1 MIIVDTSALIAVM
14 LYEPEKEKFIETIS
28 GAESIRVGSATL
40 LESRMVLTR
49 KKGRSAVRDLD
60 AFIET
65 SGMEIEPVTVEDA
78 DLAFD
83 AFLRYGKGSGS
94 GAALNFGDC
103 FSYALA
109 KRLNA
114 PLLFKGND
122 FPQTDIAAP

>member
-14 LYEPEKEKFIETIS
+14 LDEPEKEKFIETIS

-94 GAALNFGDC
+94 GAALDFGDC

-122 FPQTDIAAP
+122 FPQTDIAAL

>member
-14 LYEPEKEKFIETIS
+14 LDEPEKEKFIETIS
-28 GAESIRVGSATL
+28 GAESILVGSATL
-40 LESRMVLTR
+40 LESRMVLAG

-94 GAALNFGDC
+94 GAALDFGDC

-122 FPQTDIAAP
+122 FPQTDIAAL

>member
-14 LYEPEKEKFIETIS
+14 LDEPEKEKFIETIS

-40 LESRMVLTR
+40 LESRMVLAR

-94 GAALNFGDC
+94 GAALDFGDC

-122 FPQTDIAAP
+122 FPQTDIAAL

>member
-14 LYEPEKEKFIETIS
+14 LDEPEKEKFIETIS

-40 LESRMVLTR
+40 LESRMVLAG

-94 GAALNFGDC
+94 GAALDFGDC

-122 FPQTDIAAP
+122 FPQTDIAAL

>member
-14 LYEPEKEKFIETIS
+14 LDEPEEEKFIETIS